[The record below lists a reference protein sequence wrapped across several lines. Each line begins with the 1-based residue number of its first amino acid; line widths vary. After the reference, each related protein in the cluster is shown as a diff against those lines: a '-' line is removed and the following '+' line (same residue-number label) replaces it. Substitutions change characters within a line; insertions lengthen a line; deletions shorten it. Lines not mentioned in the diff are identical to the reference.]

1 MFKAIDIARFA
12 IGTAAKAVAKVP
24 VLDNRFRIG
33 DRLSGPWPEGPFLW
47 LHGASLGECK
57 MLLNL
62 AKFIQE
68 DIPGCPK
75 ILITSQKVEVV
86 EFIKK
91 SLTQDAVSSIEVA
104 IAPADTPSAMSA
116 FAKSVKP
123 IALILGENELWPG
136 YLSTMRRLCL
146 KPSVAIVSGRYRVS
160 VPGIDFSPVAFA
172 SMQTGDDLSR
182 FMNVASKFNIA
193 STAIG
198 GDWKLLP
205 WARKGDPITPAEN
218 PTVDVAFVSMHM
230 SEWTSL
236 ERMVESSIKRQES
249 VVLVPR
255 RLEEADAFRKALI
268 EEEYTVVDWPLVQKG
283 AISIVSKF
291 GLTGDVFAVSKSA
304 VVGGSFARGLGV
316 HNFWEPLQAGVA
328 TSIGPFTNGQKEN
341 AAALVREGVIAQLH
355 TTADYPRRML
365 PDVKLVSTFLAHERN
380 KIQDSYRQLL
390 GFLRGLPEFQNGNAK

>member
-1 MFKAIDIARFA
+1 MFNAIDFARFA

-24 VLDNRFRIG
+24 AVNTRFHIG
-33 DRLSGPWPEGPFLW
+33 DRLNGPWPEGPFLW
-47 LHGASLGECK
+47 MHGASLGECK

-62 AKFIQE
+62 AKFLQE
-68 DIPGCPK
+68 DIANMPR
-75 ILITSQKVEVV
+75 ILITTQKVEVV

-91 SLTQDAVSSIEVA
+91 ILSQAPESRIDVS
-104 IAPADTPSAMSA
+104 IAPADTQTTMSL

-136 YLSTMRRLCL
+136 YLSTMRRLNI
-146 KPSVAIVSGRYRVS
+146 KPSVAIVSGRYRAS

-182 FMNVASKFNIA
+182 FLNAASKFRIPK
-193 STAIG
+193 TAIG

-205 WARKGDPITPAEN
+205 WVRKNEPLKPVEN
-218 PTVDVAFVSMHM
+218 PTVDVTFLSMHF

-249 VVLVPR
+249 VVLIPR
-255 RLEEADAFRKALI
+255 RPEEAETFRKALI

-283 AISIVSKF
+283 AISIVSQF
-291 GLTGDVFAVSKSA
+291 GITGDVLSISKTA

-328 TSIGPFTNGQKEN
+328 TSIGPFTAGQKEN

-365 PDVKLVSTFLAHERN
+365 PDSKLVGTFLAHERN

-390 GFLRGLPEFQNGNAK
+390 EFLRGLPEFQDGNT

>member
-1 MFKAIDIARFA
+1 MFNAIDFARFA

-24 VLDNRFRIG
+24 AVNTRFHIG
-33 DRLSGPWPEGPFLW
+33 DRLNGPWPEGPFLW
-47 LHGASLGECK
+47 MHGASLGECK

-62 AKFIQE
+62 AKFLQE
-68 DIPGCPK
+68 DIANMPR
-75 ILITSQKVEVV
+75 ILITTQKVEVV

-91 SLTQDAVSSIEVA
+91 TLSQAPESRIDVS
-104 IAPADTPSAMSA
+104 IAPADTQTTMSL

-136 YLSTMRRLCL
+136 YLSTMRRLNI
-146 KPSVAIVSGRYRVS
+146 KPSVAIVSGRYRAS

-182 FMNVASKFNIA
+182 FLNAASKFRIPK
-193 STAIG
+193 TAIG

-205 WARKGDPITPAEN
+205 WVRKNEPLKPVEN
-218 PTVDVAFVSMHM
+218 PTVDVTFLSMHF

-249 VVLVPR
+249 VVLIPR
-255 RLEEADAFRKALI
+255 RPEEAETFRKALI

-283 AISIVSKF
+283 AISIVSQF
-291 GLTGDVFAVSKSA
+291 GITGDVLSISKTA

-328 TSIGPFTNGQKEN
+328 TSIGPFTAGQKEN
-341 AAALVREGVIAQLH
+341 AAALVREGIIAQLH

-365 PDVKLVSTFLAHERN
+365 PDSKLVGTFLAHERN

-390 GFLRGLPEFQNGNAK
+390 EFLRGLPEFQDGNT

>member
-1 MFKAIDIARFA
+1 MFNAIDFARFA

-24 VLDNRFRIG
+24 AVNTRFHIG
-33 DRLSGPWPEGPFLW
+33 DRLNGPWPEGPFLW
-47 LHGASLGECK
+47 MHGASLGECK

-62 AKFIQE
+62 AKFLQE
-68 DIPGCPK
+68 DIANLPR

-91 SLTQDAVSSIEVA
+91 TLSQAPESRIDVS
-104 IAPADTPSAMSA
+104 IAPADTQTTMSL
-116 FAKSVKP
+116 FAKKVKP

-136 YLSTMRRLCL
+136 YLSTMRRLNI
-146 KPSVAIVSGRYRVS
+146 KPSVAIVSGRYRAS

-182 FMNVASKFNIA
+182 FLNAASKFRIPK
-193 STAIG
+193 TAIG

-205 WARKGDPITPAEN
+205 WVRKNEPLKPVEN
-218 PTVDVAFVSMHM
+218 PTVDVAFLSMHF

-255 RLEEADAFRKALI
+255 RPEEAETFRKALI

-283 AISIVSKF
+283 AISIVSQF
-291 GLTGDVFAVSKSA
+291 GITGDVLSISKTA

-328 TSIGPFTNGQKEN
+328 TSIGPFTAGQKEN

-365 PDVKLVSTFLAHERN
+365 PDSKLVGTFLAHERN
-380 KIQDSYRQLL
+380 KIQDSYQQLL
-390 GFLRGLPEFQNGNAK
+390 EFLRGLPEFQDGNT

>member
-1 MFKAIDIARFA
+1 MFNAIDFARFA

-24 VLDNRFRIG
+24 AVNTRFHIG
-33 DRLSGPWPEGPFLW
+33 DRLNGPWPEGPFLW
-47 LHGASLGECK
+47 MHGASLGECK

-62 AKFIQE
+62 AKFLQE
-68 DIPGCPK
+68 DIENCPK
-75 ILITSQKVEVV
+75 ILITSQKAEVV
-86 EFIKK
+86 EFIKN
-91 SLTQDAVSSIEVA
+91 TETNIETC
-104 IAPADTPSAMSA
+104 IAPADTQHTMAA
-116 FAKSVKP
+116 FAKTVKP
-123 IALILGENELWPG
+123 MALILGENELWPG

-146 KPSVAIVSGRYRVS
+146 KPSVAIVSGRYRAS
-160 VPGIDFSPVAFA
+160 VPGIDFSPIGFA

-182 FMNVASKFNIA
+182 FMNVAAKFNIA
-193 STAIG
+193 SSAIG

-205 WARKGDPITPAEN
+205 WARKGEPVKPAEN

-255 RLEEADAFRKALI
+255 RLEEAETFRRALI

-283 AISIVSKF
+283 AISIVNKF
-291 GLTGDVFAVSKSA
+291 GLTGDIFAISKSA
-304 VVGGSFARGLGV
+304 VIGGSFARGLGV

-328 TSIGPFTNGQKEN
+328 TCIGPFSAGQKEN
-341 AAALVREGVIAQLH
+341 AAALVREGVIIQLR

-365 PDVKLVSTFLAHERN
+365 PDSKLVSTFLAHERT
-380 KIQDSYRQLL
+380 KIQDSYQQFIAFLKSL
-390 GFLRGLPEFQNGNAK
+390 PGFQDGTTK

>member
-1 MFKAIDIARFA
+1 MFNAIDFARFA

-24 VLDNRFRIG
+24 AVNTRFHIG
-33 DRLSGPWPEGPFLW
+33 DRLNGPWPEGPFLW
-47 LHGASLGECK
+47 MHGASLGECK

-62 AKFIQE
+62 AKFLQE
-68 DIPGCPK
+68 DIANLPR
-75 ILITSQKVEVV
+75 ILITTQKVEVV

-91 SLTQDAVSSIEVA
+91 TLSQAPESHIDVS
-104 IAPADTPSAMSA
+104 IAPADTQTTMSL

-136 YLSTMRRLCL
+136 YLSTMRRLNI
-146 KPSVAIVSGRYRVS
+146 KPSVAIVSGRYRAS

-182 FMNVASKFNIA
+182 FLNAASKFRIPK
-193 STAIG
+193 TAIG

-205 WARKGDPITPAEN
+205 WVRKNEPLKPVEN
-218 PTVDVAFVSMHM
+218 PTVDVAFLSMHF

-255 RLEEADAFRKALI
+255 RPEEAETFRKALI

-283 AISIVSKF
+283 AISIVSQF
-291 GLTGDVFAVSKSA
+291 GITGDVLSISKTA

-328 TSIGPFTNGQKEN
+328 TSIGPFTAGQKEN

-365 PDVKLVSTFLAHERN
+365 PDSKLVGTFLAHERN

-390 GFLRGLPEFQNGNAK
+390 EFLRGLPEFQDGNT

>member
-1 MFKAIDIARFA
+1 MFKALDFARFA

-24 VLDNRFRIG
+24 AVENRFHIN

-47 LHGASLGECK
+47 MHGASLGECK

-62 AKFIQE
+62 AKFLQE
-68 DIPGCPK
+68 DIENCPK
-75 ILITSQKVEVV
+75 ILITTQKVEVV
-86 EFIKK
+86 EFLKNAQ
-91 SLTQDAVSSIEVA
+91 QDSANPVEVA

-116 FAKSVKP
+116 FAKSTKP

-160 VPGIDFSPVAFA
+160 VPGIDFSSVAFA

-193 STAIG
+193 NTAIG

-205 WARKGDPITPAEN
+205 WARKGEPVKPAEN

-255 RLEEADAFRKALI
+255 RLEEAEAFRRALI

-283 AISIVSKF
+283 AISIVNKF

-304 VVGGSFARGLGV
+304 VIGGSFARGLGV

-328 TSIGPFTNGQKEN
+328 TCIGPFSAGQKEN
-341 AAALVREGVIAQLH
+341 AAALVREGVIVQLH

-365 PDVKLVSTFLAHERN
+365 PDAKLVSTFLAHERN

-390 GFLRGLPEFQNGNAK
+390 GFLRSLPAFQDGNPK

>member
-1 MFKAIDIARFA
+1 
-12 IGTAAKAVAKVP
+12 
-24 VLDNRFRIG
+24 
-33 DRLSGPWPEGPFLW
+33 
-47 LHGASLGECK
+47 

-62 AKFIQE
+62 ARFLQE
-68 DIPGCPK
+68 DIANMPR
-75 ILITSQKVEVV
+75 ILITTQKVEVV

-91 SLTQDAVSSIEVA
+91 TLSQAPESRIDVS
-104 IAPADTPSAMSA
+104 IAPADTPVAMKK

-123 IALILGENELWPG
+123 IALVLGENELWPG
-136 YLSTMRRLCL
+136 YLSTMRRLNI
-146 KPSVAIVSGRYRVS
+146 KPSVAIVSGRYRAS

-182 FMNVASKFNIA
+182 FLNAASKFRIPK
-193 STAIG
+193 TAIG

-205 WARKGDPITPAEN
+205 WVRKNEPLKPVEN
-218 PTVDVAFVSMHM
+218 PTVDVAFLSMHL

-249 VVLVPR
+249 VVLIPR
-255 RLEEADAFRKALI
+255 RPEEAETFRKALI

-283 AISIVSKF
+283 AISIVSQF
-291 GLTGDVFAVSKSA
+291 GITGDVLSISKTA

-328 TSIGPFTNGQKEN
+328 TSIGPFTAGQKEN

-365 PDVKLVSTFLAHERN
+365 PDSKLVGTFLAHERN

-390 GFLRGLPEFQNGNAK
+390 EFLRGLPEFQDGNT

>member
-1 MFKAIDIARFA
+1 MFNAIDFARFA

-24 VLDNRFRIG
+24 AVNTRFHIG
-33 DRLSGPWPEGPFLW
+33 DRLNGPWPEGPFLW
-47 LHGASLGECK
+47 MHGASLGECK

-62 AKFIQE
+62 AKFLQE
-68 DIPGCPK
+68 DIANMPR
-75 ILITSQKVEVV
+75 ILITTQKVEVV
-86 EFIKK
+86 EFLKK
-91 SLTQDAVSSIEVA
+91 TLSQAPESRIDVS
-104 IAPADTPSAMSA
+104 IAPADTQTTMSL

-136 YLSTMRRLCL
+136 YLSTMRRLNI
-146 KPSVAIVSGRYRVS
+146 KPSVAIVSGRYRAS

-182 FMNVASKFNIA
+182 FLNAASKFRIPK
-193 STAIG
+193 TAIG

-205 WARKGDPITPAEN
+205 WVRKNEPLKPVEN
-218 PTVDVAFVSMHM
+218 PTVDVTFLSMHF

-249 VVLVPR
+249 VVLIPR
-255 RLEEADAFRKALI
+255 RPEEAETFRKALI

-283 AISIVSKF
+283 AISIVSQF
-291 GLTGDVFAVSKSA
+291 GITGDVLSISKTA

-328 TSIGPFTNGQKEN
+328 TSIGPFTAGQKEN

-365 PDVKLVSTFLAHERN
+365 PDSKLVGTFLAHERN

-390 GFLRGLPEFQNGNAK
+390 EFLRGLPEFQDGNT

>member
-1 MFKAIDIARFA
+1 MFNAIDFARFA

-24 VLDNRFRIG
+24 AVNTRFHIG
-33 DRLSGPWPEGPFLW
+33 DRLNGPWPEGPFLW
-47 LHGASLGECK
+47 MHGASLGECK

-62 AKFIQE
+62 AKFLQE
-68 DIPGCPK
+68 DIANMPR
-75 ILITSQKVEVV
+75 ILITTQKVEVV

-91 SLTQDAVSSIEVA
+91 ILSQAPESRIDVS
-104 IAPADTPSAMSA
+104 IAPADTQTTMSL

-193 STAIG
+193 NTAIG

-205 WARKGDPITPAEN
+205 WVRKNEPLKPVEN
-218 PTVDVAFVSMHM
+218 PTVDVTFLSMHF

-249 VVLVPR
+249 VVLIPR
-255 RLEEADAFRKALI
+255 RPEEAETFRKALI

-283 AISIVSKF
+283 AISIVSQF
-291 GLTGDVFAVSKSA
+291 GITGDVLSISKTA

-328 TSIGPFTNGQKEN
+328 TSIGPFTAGQKEN

-365 PDVKLVSTFLAHERN
+365 PDSKLVGTFLAHERN

-390 GFLRGLPEFQNGNAK
+390 EFLRGLPEFQDGNT

>member
-1 MFKAIDIARFA
+1 MFNAIDFARFA

-24 VLDNRFRIG
+24 AVNTRFHIG
-33 DRLSGPWPEGPFLW
+33 DRLNGPWPEGPFLW
-47 LHGASLGECK
+47 MHGASLGECK

-62 AKFIQE
+62 AKFLQE
-68 DIPGCPK
+68 DIANLPR
-75 ILITSQKVEVV
+75 ILITTQKVEVV

-91 SLTQDAVSSIEVA
+91 TLSQAPESRIDVS
-104 IAPADTPSAMSA
+104 IAPADTQTTMSL

-136 YLSTMRRLCL
+136 YLSTMRRLNI
-146 KPSVAIVSGRYRVS
+146 KPSVAIVSGRYRAS

-182 FMNVASKFNIA
+182 FLNAASKFRIPK
-193 STAIG
+193 TAIG

-205 WARKGDPITPAEN
+205 WVRKNEPLKPVEN
-218 PTVDVAFVSMHM
+218 PTVDVAFLSMHF

-255 RLEEADAFRKALI
+255 RPEEAETFRKALI
-268 EEEYTVVDWPLVQKG
+268 EEEYTVVDWPLVQKA
-283 AISIVSKF
+283 AISIVSQF
-291 GLTGDVFAVSKSA
+291 GITGDVLSISKTA

-328 TSIGPFTNGQKEN
+328 TSIGPFTAGQKEN

-365 PDVKLVSTFLAHERN
+365 PDSKLVGTFLAHERN

-390 GFLRGLPEFQNGNAK
+390 EFLRGLPEFQDGNT

>member
-1 MFKAIDIARFA
+1 MFNAIDFARFA
-12 IGTAAKAVAKVP
+12 FGTAAKAVAKVP
-24 VLDNRFRIG
+24 AVNTRFHIG
-33 DRLSGPWPEGPFLW
+33 DRLNGPWPEGPFLW
-47 LHGASLGECK
+47 MHGASLGECR

-62 AKFIQE
+62 AKFLQE
-68 DIPGCPK
+68 DIANLPR
-75 ILITSQKVEVV
+75 ILITTQKVEVV

-91 SLTQDAVSSIEVA
+91 ALSQNPEPRIEVS
-104 IAPADTPSAMSA
+104 IAPADTQTAMSI
-116 FAKSVKP
+116 FAKKVKP

-136 YLSTMRRLCL
+136 YLSTMRRLNI
-146 KPSVAIVSGRYRVS
+146 KPSVAIVSGRYRAS
-160 VPGIDFSPVAFA
+160 VPGIDFSSVAFA

-182 FMNVASKFNIA
+182 FLNAASKFHI
-193 STAIG
+193 SKTVIG

-205 WARKGDPITPAEN
+205 WVRKNEPLKPVEN
-218 PTVDVAFVSMHM
+218 PAVDVAFLSMHF

-249 VVLVPR
+249 IVLIPR
-255 RLEEADAFRKALI
+255 RPEEAETFRKALI

-283 AISIVSKF
+283 AISIVSQF
-291 GLTGDVFAVSKSA
+291 GITGDVLAISKTA

-365 PDVKLVSTFLAHERN
+365 PDPKLVGTFLAHERN

-390 GFLRGLPEFQNGNAK
+390 EFLRGLPEFQNGNT

>member
-1 MFKAIDIARFA
+1 MFNAIDFARFA

-24 VLDNRFRIG
+24 AVNTRFHIG
-33 DRLSGPWPEGPFLW
+33 DRLNGPWPEGPFLW
-47 LHGASLGECK
+47 MHGASLGECK

-62 AKFIQE
+62 AKFLQE
-68 DIPGCPK
+68 DIANLPR

-91 SLTQDAVSSIEVA
+91 TLSQAPESRIDVS
-104 IAPADTPSAMSA
+104 IAPADTQTTMSL

-136 YLSTMRRLCL
+136 YLSTMRRLNI
-146 KPSVAIVSGRYRVS
+146 KPSVAIVSGRYRAS

-182 FMNVASKFNIA
+182 FLNAASKFRIPK
-193 STAIG
+193 TAIG

-205 WARKGDPITPAEN
+205 WVRKNEPLKPVEN
-218 PTVDVAFVSMHM
+218 PTVDVTFLSMHF

-249 VVLVPR
+249 VVLIPR
-255 RLEEADAFRKALI
+255 RPEEAETFRKALI

-283 AISIVSKF
+283 AISIVSQF
-291 GLTGDVFAVSKSA
+291 GITGDVLSISKTA

-328 TSIGPFTNGQKEN
+328 TSIGPFTAGQKEN

-365 PDVKLVSTFLAHERN
+365 PDSKLVGTFLAHERN

-390 GFLRGLPEFQNGNAK
+390 EFLRGLPEFQDGNT

>member
-1 MFKAIDIARFA
+1 MFNAIDFARFA

-24 VLDNRFRIG
+24 AVNTRFHIG
-33 DRLSGPWPEGPFLW
+33 DRLNGPWPEGPFLW
-47 LHGASLGECK
+47 MHGASLGECR

-62 AKFIQE
+62 AKFLQE
-68 DIPGCPK
+68 DIANLPR
-75 ILITSQKVEVV
+75 ILITTQKVEVV

-91 SLTQDAVSSIEVA
+91 TLSQAPESRIDVS
-104 IAPADTPSAMSA
+104 IAPADTQTTMSL
-116 FAKSVKP
+116 FAKKVKP

-136 YLSTMRRLCL
+136 YLSTMRRLNI
-146 KPSVAIVSGRYRVS
+146 KPSVAIVSGRYRAS

-182 FMNVASKFNIA
+182 FLNAASKFRIPK
-193 STAIG
+193 TAIG

-205 WARKGDPITPAEN
+205 WVRKNEPLKPVEN
-218 PTVDVAFVSMHM
+218 PTVDVAFLSMHF

-255 RLEEADAFRKALI
+255 RPEEAETFRKALI

-283 AISIVSKF
+283 AISIVSQF
-291 GLTGDVFAVSKSA
+291 GITGDVLSISKTA

-328 TSIGPFTNGQKEN
+328 TSIGPFTAGQKEN

-365 PDVKLVSTFLAHERN
+365 PDSKLVGTFLAHERN

-390 GFLRGLPEFQNGNAK
+390 EFLRGLPEFQDGNT

>member
-1 MFKAIDIARFA
+1 MFNAIDFARFA

-24 VLDNRFRIG
+24 AVNTRFHIG
-33 DRLSGPWPEGPFLW
+33 DRLNGPWPEGPFLW
-47 LHGASLGECK
+47 MHGASLGECK

-62 AKFIQE
+62 AKFLQE
-68 DIPGCPK
+68 DIANMPR
-75 ILITSQKVEVV
+75 ILITTQKVEVV

-91 SLTQDAVSSIEVA
+91 TLSQAPESRIDVS
-104 IAPADTPSAMSA
+104 IAPADTQTTMSL

-136 YLSTMRRLCL
+136 YLSTMRRLNI
-146 KPSVAIVSGRYRVS
+146 KPSVAIVSGRYRAS

-182 FMNVASKFNIA
+182 FLNAASKFRIPK
-193 STAIG
+193 TAIG

-205 WARKGDPITPAEN
+205 WVRKNEPLKPVEN
-218 PTVDVAFVSMHM
+218 PTVDVTFLSMHF

-249 VVLVPR
+249 VVLIPR
-255 RLEEADAFRKALI
+255 RPEEAETFRKALI

-283 AISIVSKF
+283 AISIVSQF
-291 GLTGDVFAVSKSA
+291 GITGDVLSISKTA

-328 TSIGPFTNGQKEN
+328 TSIGPFTAGQKEN

-365 PDVKLVSTFLAHERN
+365 PDSKLVGTFLAHERN

-390 GFLRGLPEFQNGNAK
+390 EFLRGLPEFQDGNT

>member
-1 MFKAIDIARFA
+1 MFNAIDFARFA

-24 VLDNRFRIG
+24 AVNTRFHIG
-33 DRLSGPWPEGPFLW
+33 DRLNGPWPEGPFLW
-47 LHGASLGECK
+47 IHGASLGECK

-62 AKFIQE
+62 AKFLQE
-68 DIPGCPK
+68 DIANLPR
-75 ILITSQKVEVV
+75 ILITTQKVEVV

-91 SLTQDAVSSIEVA
+91 TLSQAPESRIDVS
-104 IAPADTPSAMSA
+104 IAPADTQTTMSL
-116 FAKSVKP
+116 FAKKVKP

-136 YLSTMRRLCL
+136 YLSTMRRLNI
-146 KPSVAIVSGRYRVS
+146 KPSVAIVSGRYRAS

-182 FMNVASKFNIA
+182 FLNAASKFRIPK
-193 STAIG
+193 TAIG

-205 WARKGDPITPAEN
+205 WVRKNEPLKPVEN
-218 PTVDVAFVSMHM
+218 PTVDVAFLSMHF

-255 RLEEADAFRKALI
+255 RPEEAETFRKALI

-283 AISIVSKF
+283 AISIVSQF
-291 GLTGDVFAVSKSA
+291 GITGDVLSISKTA

-328 TSIGPFTNGQKEN
+328 TSIGPFTAGQKEN

-365 PDVKLVSTFLAHERN
+365 PDSKLVGTFLAHERN

-390 GFLRGLPEFQNGNAK
+390 EFLRGLPEFQDGNT

>member
-1 MFKAIDIARFA
+1 MFNAIDFARFA

-24 VLDNRFRIG
+24 AVNTRFHIG
-33 DRLSGPWPEGPFLW
+33 DRLNGPWPEGPFLW
-47 LHGASLGECK
+47 MHGASLGECK

-62 AKFIQE
+62 ARFLQE
-68 DIPGCPK
+68 DIANMPR
-75 ILITSQKVEVV
+75 ILITTQKVEVV

-91 SLTQDAVSSIEVA
+91 TLSQAPESRIDVS
-104 IAPADTPSAMSA
+104 IAPADTQTTMSL

-136 YLSTMRRLCL
+136 YLSTMRRLNI
-146 KPSVAIVSGRYRVS
+146 KPSVAIVSGRYRAS

-182 FMNVASKFNIA
+182 FLNAASKFRIPK
-193 STAIG
+193 TAIG

-205 WARKGDPITPAEN
+205 WVRKNEPLKPVEN
-218 PTVDVAFVSMHM
+218 PTVDVTFLSMHF

-249 VVLVPR
+249 VVLIPR
-255 RLEEADAFRKALI
+255 RPEEAETFRKALI

-283 AISIVSKF
+283 AISIVSQF
-291 GLTGDVFAVSKSA
+291 GITGDVLSISKTA

-328 TSIGPFTNGQKEN
+328 TSIGPFTAGQKEN

-365 PDVKLVSTFLAHERN
+365 PDSKLVGTFLAHERN

-390 GFLRGLPEFQNGNAK
+390 EFLRGLPEFQDGNT

>member
-1 MFKAIDIARFA
+1 MFNAIDFARFA

-24 VLDNRFRIG
+24 AVNTRFHIG
-33 DRLSGPWPEGPFLW
+33 DRLNGPWPEGPFLW
-47 LHGASLGECK
+47 MHGASLGECR

-62 AKFIQE
+62 AKFLQE
-68 DIPGCPK
+68 DIANLPR
-75 ILITSQKVEVV
+75 ILITTQKVEVV

-91 SLTQDAVSSIEVA
+91 TLSQAPESRIDVS
-104 IAPADTPSAMSA
+104 IAPADTQTTMSL

-136 YLSTMRRLCL
+136 YLSTMRRLNI
-146 KPSVAIVSGRYRVS
+146 KPSVAIVSGRYRAS

-182 FMNVASKFNIA
+182 FLNAASKFRIPK
-193 STAIG
+193 TAIG

-205 WARKGDPITPAEN
+205 WVRKNEPLKPVEN
-218 PTVDVAFVSMHM
+218 PTVDVAFLSMHF

-255 RLEEADAFRKALI
+255 RPEEAETFRKALI

-283 AISIVSKF
+283 AISIVSQF
-291 GLTGDVFAVSKSA
+291 GITGDVLSISKTA

-328 TSIGPFTNGQKEN
+328 TSIGPFTAGQKEN

-365 PDVKLVSTFLAHERN
+365 PDSKLVGTFLAHERN

-390 GFLRGLPEFQNGNAK
+390 EFLRGLPEFQDGNT

>member
-1 MFKAIDIARFA
+1 MFNAIDFARFA

-24 VLDNRFRIG
+24 AVNTRFHIG
-33 DRLSGPWPEGPFLW
+33 DRLNGPWPEGPFLW
-47 LHGASLGECK
+47 MHGASLGECK

-62 AKFIQE
+62 AKFLQE
-68 DIPGCPK
+68 DIANLPR
-75 ILITSQKVEVV
+75 ILITTQKVEVV

-91 SLTQDAVSSIEVA
+91 TLSQAPESRIDVS
-104 IAPADTPSAMSA
+104 IAPADTQTTMSL
-116 FAKSVKP
+116 FAKKVKP

-136 YLSTMRRLCL
+136 YLSTMRRLNI
-146 KPSVAIVSGRYRVS
+146 KPSVAIVSGRYRAS

-182 FMNVASKFNIA
+182 FLNAASKFRIPK
-193 STAIG
+193 TAIG

-205 WARKGDPITPAEN
+205 WVRKNEPLKPVEN
-218 PTVDVAFVSMHM
+218 PTVDVAFLSMHF

-255 RLEEADAFRKALI
+255 RPEEAETFRKALI

-283 AISIVSKF
+283 AISIVSQF
-291 GLTGDVFAVSKSA
+291 GITSDVLSISKTA

-328 TSIGPFTNGQKEN
+328 TSIGPFTAGQKEN

-365 PDVKLVSTFLAHERN
+365 PDSKLVGTFLAHERN

-390 GFLRGLPEFQNGNAK
+390 EFLRGLPEFQDGNT

>member
-1 MFKAIDIARFA
+1 MFNAIDFARFA

-24 VLDNRFRIG
+24 AVNTRFHIG
-33 DRLSGPWPEGPFLW
+33 DRLNGPWPEGPFLW
-47 LHGASLGECK
+47 MHGASLGECK

-62 AKFIQE
+62 AKFLQE
-68 DIPGCPK
+68 DIANLPR
-75 ILITSQKVEVV
+75 ILITTQKVEVV

-91 SLTQDAVSSIEVA
+91 TLSQAPESRIDVS
-104 IAPADTPSAMSA
+104 IAPADTQTTMSL

-136 YLSTMRRLCL
+136 YLSTMRRLNI
-146 KPSVAIVSGRYRVS
+146 KPSVAIVSGRYRAS

-182 FMNVASKFNIA
+182 FLNAASKFRIPK
-193 STAIG
+193 TAIG

-205 WARKGDPITPAEN
+205 WVRKNEPLKPVEN
-218 PTVDVAFVSMHM
+218 PTVDVAFLSMHF

-255 RLEEADAFRKALI
+255 RPEEAETFRKALI

-283 AISIVSKF
+283 AISIVSQF
-291 GLTGDVFAVSKSA
+291 GITGDVLSISKTA

-328 TSIGPFTNGQKEN
+328 TSIGPFTAGQKEN

-365 PDVKLVSTFLAHERN
+365 PDSKLVGTFLAHERN

-390 GFLRGLPEFQNGNAK
+390 EFLRGLPEFQDGNT

>member
-1 MFKAIDIARFA
+1 MFNAIDFARFA

-24 VLDNRFRIG
+24 AVNTRFHIG
-33 DRLSGPWPEGPFLW
+33 DRLNGPWPEGPFLW
-47 LHGASLGECK
+47 MHGASLGECK

-62 AKFIQE
+62 AKFLQE
-68 DIPGCPK
+68 DIANLPR
-75 ILITSQKVEVV
+75 ILITTQKVEVV

-91 SLTQDAVSSIEVA
+91 TLSQAPESHIDVS
-104 IAPADTPSAMSA
+104 IAPADTQTTMSL

-136 YLSTMRRLCL
+136 YLSTMRRLNI
-146 KPSVAIVSGRYRVS
+146 KPSVAIVSGRYRAS

-182 FMNVASKFNIA
+182 FLNAASKFRIPK
-193 STAIG
+193 TAIG

-205 WARKGDPITPAEN
+205 WVRKNEPLKPVEN
-218 PTVDVAFVSMHM
+218 PTVDVAFLSMHL

-249 VVLVPR
+249 VVLIPR
-255 RLEEADAFRKALI
+255 RPEEAETFRKALI

-283 AISIVSKF
+283 AISIVSQF
-291 GLTGDVFAVSKSA
+291 GITGDVLSISKTA

-328 TSIGPFTNGQKEN
+328 TSIGPFTAGQKEN

-365 PDVKLVSTFLAHERN
+365 PDSKLVGTFLAHERN

-390 GFLRGLPEFQNGNAK
+390 EFLRGLPEFQDGNT

>member
-1 MFKAIDIARFA
+1 MFNAIDFARFA

-24 VLDNRFRIG
+24 AVNTRFHIG
-33 DRLSGPWPEGPFLW
+33 DRLNGPWPEGPFLW
-47 LHGASLGECK
+47 MHGASLGECR

-62 AKFIQE
+62 AKFLQE
-68 DIPGCPK
+68 DIANLPR
-75 ILITSQKVEVV
+75 ILITTQKVEVV

-91 SLTQDAVSSIEVA
+91 TLSQAPESRIDVS
-104 IAPADTPSAMSA
+104 IAPADTQTTMSL
-116 FAKSVKP
+116 FAKKVKP

-136 YLSTMRRLCL
+136 YLSTMRHLNI
-146 KPSVAIVSGRYRVS
+146 KPSVAIVSGRYRAS

-182 FMNVASKFNIA
+182 FLNAASKFRIPK
-193 STAIG
+193 TAIG

-205 WARKGDPITPAEN
+205 WVRKNEPLKPVEN
-218 PTVDVAFVSMHM
+218 PTVDVAFLSMHF

-255 RLEEADAFRKALI
+255 RPEEAETFRKALI

-283 AISIVSKF
+283 AISIVSQF
-291 GLTGDVFAVSKSA
+291 GITGDVLSISKTA

-328 TSIGPFTNGQKEN
+328 TSIGPFTAGQKEN

-365 PDVKLVSTFLAHERN
+365 PDSKLVGTFLAHERN

-390 GFLRGLPEFQNGNAK
+390 EFLRGLPEFQDGNT

>member
-1 MFKAIDIARFA
+1 MFNAIDFARFA

-24 VLDNRFRIG
+24 AVNTRFHIG
-33 DRLSGPWPEGPFLW
+33 DRLNGPWPEGPFLW
-47 LHGASLGECK
+47 MHGASLGECK

-62 AKFIQE
+62 AKFLQE
-68 DIPGCPK
+68 DIANLPR
-75 ILITSQKVEVV
+75 ILITTQKVEVV

-91 SLTQDAVSSIEVA
+91 TLSQAPESRIDVS
-104 IAPADTPSAMSA
+104 IAPADTQTTMSL
-116 FAKSVKP
+116 FAKKVKP

-136 YLSTMRRLCL
+136 YLSTMRRLNI
-146 KPSVAIVSGRYRVS
+146 KPSVAIVSGRYRAS

-182 FMNVASKFNIA
+182 FLNAASKFRIPK
-193 STAIG
+193 TAIG

-205 WARKGDPITPAEN
+205 WVRKNEPLKPVEN
-218 PTVDVAFVSMHM
+218 PTVDVAFLSMHF

-255 RLEEADAFRKALI
+255 RPEEAETFRKALI

-283 AISIVSKF
+283 AISIVSQF
-291 GLTGDVFAVSKSA
+291 GITGDVLSISKTA

-328 TSIGPFTNGQKEN
+328 TSIGPFTAGQKEN

-365 PDVKLVSTFLAHERN
+365 PDSKLVGTFLAHERN
-380 KIQDSYRQLL
+380 KIQDSYQQLL
-390 GFLRGLPEFQNGNAK
+390 EFLRGLPEFQDGNT

>member
-1 MFKAIDIARFA
+1 MFNAIDFARFA

-24 VLDNRFRIG
+24 AVNTRFHIG
-33 DRLSGPWPEGPFLW
+33 DRLNGPWPEGPFLW
-47 LHGASLGECK
+47 MHGASLGECK

-62 AKFIQE
+62 AKFLQE
-68 DIPGCPK
+68 DIANLPR
-75 ILITSQKVEVV
+75 ILITTQKVEVV

-91 SLTQDAVSSIEVA
+91 TLSQAPESRIDVS
-104 IAPADTPSAMSA
+104 IAPADTQTTMSL
-116 FAKSVKP
+116 FAKKVKP

-136 YLSTMRRLCL
+136 YLSTMRRLNI
-146 KPSVAIVSGRYRVS
+146 KPSVAIVSGRYRAS

-182 FMNVASKFNIA
+182 FLNAASKFRIPK
-193 STAIG
+193 TAIG

-205 WARKGDPITPAEN
+205 WVRKNEPLKPVEN
-218 PTVDVAFVSMHM
+218 PTVDVAFLSMHF

-255 RLEEADAFRKALI
+255 RPEEAETFRKALI

-283 AISIVSKF
+283 AISIVSQF
-291 GLTGDVFAVSKSA
+291 GITGDVLSISKTA

-328 TSIGPFTNGQKEN
+328 TSIGPFTAGQKEN

-365 PDVKLVSTFLAHERN
+365 PDSKLVGTFLAHERN

-390 GFLRGLPEFQNGNAK
+390 EFLRGLPEFQDGNT

>member
-1 MFKAIDIARFA
+1 MFNAIDFARFA

-24 VLDNRFRIG
+24 AVNTRFHIG
-33 DRLSGPWPEGPFLW
+33 DRLNGPWPEGPFLW
-47 LHGASLGECK
+47 MHGASLGECK

-62 AKFIQE
+62 AKFLQE
-68 DIPGCPK
+68 DIANLPR
-75 ILITSQKVEVV
+75 ILITTQKVEVV

-91 SLTQDAVSSIEVA
+91 TLSQAPESRIDVS
-104 IAPADTPSAMSA
+104 IAPADTQTTMSL
-116 FAKSVKP
+116 FAKKVKP

-136 YLSTMRRLCL
+136 YLSTMRRLNI
-146 KPSVAIVSGRYRVS
+146 KPSVAIVSGRYRAS

-182 FMNVASKFNIA
+182 FLNAASKFRIPK
-193 STAIG
+193 TAIG

-205 WARKGDPITPAEN
+205 WVRKNEPLKPVEN
-218 PTVDVAFVSMHM
+218 PTVDVAFLSMHF

-255 RLEEADAFRKALI
+255 RPEEAETFRKALI

-283 AISIVSKF
+283 AISIVSQF
-291 GLTGDVFAVSKSA
+291 GITGDVLSISKTA

-328 TSIGPFTNGQKEN
+328 TSIGPFTSGQKEN

-365 PDVKLVSTFLAHERN
+365 PDSKLVGTFLAHERN

-390 GFLRGLPEFQNGNAK
+390 EFLRGLPEFQDGNT

>member
-1 MFKAIDIARFA
+1 MFNAIDFARFA

-24 VLDNRFRIG
+24 AVNTRFHIG
-33 DRLSGPWPEGPFLW
+33 DRLNGPWPEGPFLW
-47 LHGASLGECK
+47 MHGASLGECK

-62 AKFIQE
+62 AKFLQE
-68 DIPGCPK
+68 DIANMPR
-75 ILITSQKVEVV
+75 ILITTQKVEVV

-91 SLTQDAVSSIEVA
+91 ILSQAPESRIDVS
-104 IAPADTPSAMSA
+104 IAPADTQTTMSL

-136 YLSTMRRLCL
+136 YLSTMRRLNI
-146 KPSVAIVSGRYRVS
+146 KPSVAIVSGRYRAS

-182 FMNVASKFNIA
+182 FLNAASKFRIPK
-193 STAIG
+193 TAIG

-205 WARKGDPITPAEN
+205 WVRKNEPLKPVEN
-218 PTVDVAFVSMHM
+218 PTVDVAFLSMHF

-249 VVLVPR
+249 VVLIPR
-255 RLEEADAFRKALI
+255 RPEEAETFRKALI

-283 AISIVSKF
+283 AISIVSQF
-291 GLTGDVFAVSKSA
+291 GITGDVLSISKTA

-328 TSIGPFTNGQKEN
+328 TSIGPFTAGQKEN

-365 PDVKLVSTFLAHERN
+365 PDSKLVGTFLAHERN

-390 GFLRGLPEFQNGNAK
+390 EFLRGLPEFQDGNT

>member
-1 MFKAIDIARFA
+1 MFNAIDFARFA

-24 VLDNRFRIG
+24 AVNTRFHIG
-33 DRLSGPWPEGPFLW
+33 DRLNGPWPEGPFLW
-47 LHGASLGECK
+47 MHGASLGECK

-62 AKFIQE
+62 AKFLQE
-68 DIPGCPK
+68 DIANMPR
-75 ILITSQKVEVV
+75 ILITTQKVEVV

-91 SLTQDAVSSIEVA
+91 ILSQAPESRIDVS
-104 IAPADTPSAMSA
+104 IAPADTQTTMSL

-123 IALILGENELWPG
+123 SALILGENELWPG
-136 YLSTMRRLCL
+136 YLSTMRRLNI
-146 KPSVAIVSGRYRVS
+146 KPSVAIVSGRYRAS

-182 FMNVASKFNIA
+182 FLNAASKFRIPK
-193 STAIG
+193 TAIG

-205 WARKGDPITPAEN
+205 WVRKNEPLKPVEN
-218 PTVDVAFVSMHM
+218 PTVDVAFLSMHF

-249 VVLVPR
+249 VVLIPR
-255 RLEEADAFRKALI
+255 RPEEAETFRKALI

-283 AISIVSKF
+283 AISIVSQF
-291 GLTGDVFAVSKSA
+291 GITGDVLSISKTA

-328 TSIGPFTNGQKEN
+328 TSIGPFTAGQKEN

-365 PDVKLVSTFLAHERN
+365 PDSKLVGTFLAHERN

-390 GFLRGLPEFQNGNAK
+390 EFLRGLPEFQDGNT

>member
-1 MFKAIDIARFA
+1 MFNAIDFARFA

-24 VLDNRFRIG
+24 AVNTRFHIG
-33 DRLSGPWPEGPFLW
+33 DRLNGPWPEGPFLW
-47 LHGASLGECK
+47 MHGASLGECK

-62 AKFIQE
+62 AKFLQE
-68 DIPGCPK
+68 DIANMPR
-75 ILITSQKVEVV
+75 ILITTQKVEVV

-91 SLTQDAVSSIEVA
+91 TLSQAPESRIDVS
-104 IAPADTPSAMSA
+104 IAPADTQTTMSL

-136 YLSTMRRLCL
+136 YLSTMRRLNI
-146 KPSVAIVSGRYRVS
+146 KPSVAIVSGRYRAS

-182 FMNVASKFNIA
+182 FLNAASKFRIPK
-193 STAIG
+193 TAIG

-205 WARKGDPITPAEN
+205 WVRKNEPLKPVEN
-218 PTVDVAFVSMHM
+218 PTVDVTFLSMHY

-249 VVLVPR
+249 VVLIPR
-255 RLEEADAFRKALI
+255 RPEEAETFRKALI

-283 AISIVSKF
+283 AISIVSQF
-291 GLTGDVFAVSKSA
+291 GITGDVLSISKTA

-328 TSIGPFTNGQKEN
+328 TSIGPFTAGQKEN

-365 PDVKLVSTFLAHERN
+365 PDSKLVGTFLAHERN

-390 GFLRGLPEFQNGNAK
+390 EFLRGLPEFQDGNT

>member
-1 MFKAIDIARFA
+1 MFKALDFARFA

-24 VLDNRFRIG
+24 VVENRFHIN
-33 DRLSGPWPEGPFLW
+33 DRLNGPWPEGPFLW
-47 LHGASLGECK
+47 MHGASLGECK

-62 AKFIQE
+62 AKFLQE
-68 DIPGCPK
+68 DIENCPK

-86 EFIKK
+86 EFIKN
-91 SLTQDAVSSIEVA
+91 TETNIETC
-104 IAPADTPSAMSA
+104 IAPADTQLTMAA
-116 FAKSVKP
+116 FAKTVKP
-123 IALILGENELWPG
+123 MALILGENELWPG

-146 KPSVAIVSGRYRVS
+146 KPSVAIVSGRYRAS
-160 VPGIDFSPVAFA
+160 VPGIDFSPIGFA

-182 FMNVASKFNIA
+182 FMNVAAKFNIA
-193 STAIG
+193 SSAIG

-205 WARKGDPITPAEN
+205 WARKGEPVKPAEN

-255 RLEEADAFRKALI
+255 RLEEAETFRRALI

-283 AISIVSKF
+283 AISIVNKF
-291 GLTGDVFAVSKSA
+291 GLTGDIFAISKSA
-304 VVGGSFARGLGV
+304 VIGGSFARGLGV

-328 TSIGPFTNGQKEN
+328 TCIGPFSAGQKEN
-341 AAALVREGVIAQLH
+341 AAALVREGVIIQLR

-365 PDVKLVSTFLAHERN
+365 PDSKLVSTFLAHERT
-380 KIQDSYRQLL
+380 KIQDSYQQFIAFLKSL
-390 GFLRGLPEFQNGNAK
+390 PGFQDGTTK